1 MHCEISDRYFNA
13 FFVEMQLKKENLK
26 SVFGC
31 PNRYSG
37 LPNALNMS
45 LEEKHRRKQLH
56 VKRNALL
63 RLQKKQKESFKEQDF
78 SK

>member
-1 MHCEISDRYFNA
+1 MHCKIIDRYFNA

-31 PNRYSG
+31 PNRYNG

-56 VKRNALL
+56 VKRRCFAETAEAA
-63 RLQKKQKESFKEQDF
+63 KGIV
-78 SK
+78 